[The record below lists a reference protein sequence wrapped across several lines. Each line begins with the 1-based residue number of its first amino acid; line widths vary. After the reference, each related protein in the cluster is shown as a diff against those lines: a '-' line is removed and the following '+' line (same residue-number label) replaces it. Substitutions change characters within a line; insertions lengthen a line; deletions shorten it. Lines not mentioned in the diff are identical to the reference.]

1 MTLIFM
7 LNLDMGWSAQVAPT
21 LTNPHGAGT
30 MGRLGG
36 MMVRA

>member
-1 MTLIFM
+1 MTLLLVM
-7 LNLDMGWSAQVAPT
+7 NLDMGWAAQVAPT
-21 LTNPHGAGT
+21 LTNPHSAGT